1 MDPSIVAVGT
11 GALFIGLG
19 VGFLMGARKG
29 EAVARAE
36 QQRQQAAAKKQQ
48 QQPVENAPYDDDD
61 DDDDDDD
68 ESVAA
73 VVKEPKIN
81 PFEELKMTFVC
92 SKKTGPSSF
101 PDGCCLM
108 MRVVCMCT

>member
-1 MDPSIVAVGT
+1 MDPSIIAVGT

-36 QQRQQAAAKKQQ
+36 QQRQSGRKKKQE
-48 QQPVENAPYDDDD
+48 PAARVENVPC
-61 DDDDDDD
+61 DD
-68 ESVAA
+68 EDEDEENQNVSASA
-73 VVKEPKIN
+73 GEPKLN

-92 SKKTGPSSF
+92 IEMSLG
-101 PDGCCLM
+101 G
-108 MRVVCMCT
+108 